1 MAFTTAAPPPAGIY
15 WQAAIFT
22 GFKLAIDPVLTM
34 KLVPDVA
41 FVLAITPKLV
51 MLPPLHFTLLISP
64 ILKIIAGTEQS
75 TSFRLQ
81 LTPTLHWIPS
91 TTFKLSLTPVL
102 TINAKPVRRGR
113 QINTAVTRAA
123 TR

>member
-41 FVLAITPKLV
+41 FMLAITPKLV

-75 TSFRLQ
+75 TSFRMK

-91 TTFKLSLTPVL
+91 TTFKLALTPAL
-102 TINAKPVRRGR
+102 TMKAKPIKRGHQINATIK
-113 QINTAVTRAA
+113 RAA
-123 TR
+123 TI